1 MSDRAF
7 SIAFAVSLGLH
18 LVLLLGQ
25 LLSLH
30 WLNLSSSRTPIEV
43 IYEHEAASRELE
55 RLQEHLA
62 RATQETIA
70 VPSPP
75 TVSEHA
81 QVRIPDR
88 PSLSDDRSLAAVATG
103 RPLTDDRAL
112 SEFVAATPPS
122 VVDLTNLVDAS
133 RGNPVLLSYFS
144 AIRDQI
150 QQAANRTTWLSGA
163 SSEGLVYISF
173 TLSASGAIQKVTVV
187 SERSVAAQPLQEA
200 AIRIVRAAAPF
211 PPFPPSMAEPNK
223 TVVVP
228 LEFLL
233 GQ

>member
-7 SIAFAVSLGLH
+7 TVAFGVSLGLH

-25 LLSLH
+25 LASLN
-30 WLNLSSSRTPIEV
+30 WLKMSGSRTPIEV
-43 IYEHEAASRELE
+43 IYERETTTQELE
-55 RLQEHLA
+55 RLQERLA
-62 RATQETIA
+62 RATSESAA
-70 VPSPP
+70 VPSTP
-75 TVSEHA
+75 TVGEHA

-88 PSLSDDRSLAAVATG
+88 PLLSDDRLLTVTEAG
-103 RPLTDDRAL
+103 RPLTDDGSL
-112 SEFVAATPPS
+112 SELVPGSPAI
-122 VVDLTNLVDAS
+122 VDLANLVDAS

-150 QQAANRTTWLSGA
+150 QQTANRTTWLNGA
-163 SSEGLVYISF
+163 STEGLVYISF
-173 TLSASGAIQKVTVV
+173 TLSASGAIRQVAVV

-200 AIRIVRAAAPF
+200 AIRIVKAAAPF

-223 TVVVP
+223 TIVVP

-233 GQ
+233 GP